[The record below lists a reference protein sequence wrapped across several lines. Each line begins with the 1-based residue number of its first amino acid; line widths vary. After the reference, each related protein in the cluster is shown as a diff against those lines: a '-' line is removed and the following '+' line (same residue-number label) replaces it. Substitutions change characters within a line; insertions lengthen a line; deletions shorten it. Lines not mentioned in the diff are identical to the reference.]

1 MGLLDK
7 IRQDAVA
14 ARRAKDPKASVLVTL
29 IGEADTAS
37 KAMKQPRL
45 LEDAEVVAIVQKF
58 IKNID
63 ETLTHVAD
71 GAAAEKARAER
82 AALEIYLPVQMTAEE
97 IATFAR
103 TAAAEGAN
111 LGQIMGRLKA
121 EKAGQYDG
129 RLAAS
134 IVKEALAA

>member
-14 ARRAKDPKASVLVTL
+14 ARRAKDPKAAVLVTL
-29 IGEADTAS
+29 IGEADTAM
-37 KAMKQPRL
+37 KAMKQPRP

-63 ETLTHVAD
+63 ETLKVVTA
-71 GAAAEKARAER
+71 GIAAEKARGER
-82 AALEIYLPVQMTAEE
+82 VALEIYLPAQMTAEE
-97 IATFAR
+97 IAAFAR

-111 LGQIMGRLKA
+111 LGQIMGRLKV

-134 IVKEALAA
+134 IVKDALAA

>member
-29 IGEADTAS
+29 IGEADTNA
-37 KAMKQPRL
+37 KAMKEPRP
-45 LEDAEVVAIVQKF
+45 LEDAEVVAIVRKF
-58 IKNID
+58 VKNID
-63 ETLTHVAD
+63 ETLTLVGQ
-71 GAAAEKARAER
+71 GAAAEKAKAER
-82 AALEIYLPVQMTAEE
+82 AALEVYLPVQMTAEE

-103 TAAAEGAN
+103 AAAAEGAN

>member
-29 IGEADTAS
+29 IGEADTNA
-37 KAMKQPRL
+37 KAMKEPRP
-45 LEDAEVVAIVQKF
+45 LEDAEVVAIVRKF
-58 IKNID
+58 VKNID
-63 ETLTHVAD
+63 ETLALVGQ
-71 GAAAEKARAER
+71 GAAAEKAKAER
-82 AALEIYLPVQMTAEE
+82 AALEVYLPVQMTAEE

-103 TAAAEGAN
+103 AAAAEGAN

>member
-29 IGEADTAS
+29 IGEADTGA
-37 KAMKQPRL
+37 KAMKEPRP
-45 LEDAEVVAIVQKF
+45 LEDAEVVAIVRKF

-63 ETLTHVAD
+63 ETLTHVGQGTAAD
-71 GAAAEKARAER
+71 KAKAER
-82 AALEIYLPVQMTAEE
+82 AALEVYLPVQMTADE

-103 TAAAEGAN
+103 DAAAEGSN

-129 RLAAS
+129 KLAAS